1 MAQLDVEAKAVEAA
15 EKKRNDTLKE
25 LLAKQNDFKLA
36 DIDGK
41 FIVIKDVTDSGDIYV
56 DNGDLTLILGVVDGN
71 VYRLTNKTADFEAQ
85 VADPTK
91 GELVVELDKSNKKI
105 NWLQDHVEQQPFETF
120 NSLRTSKYTGDD
132 AGYPLVQAVEA
143 YVHGTFNISGY
154 DTRVVTAAELIAD
167 IKDGDAASATPV
179 HSDAPASA
187 SQTPVQT
194 SQAANS
200 ASSAGSSSSHSA
212 SSANSNA
219 GSAVSGK

>member
-15 EKKRNDTLKE
+15 EKKRNDALKE

-56 DNGDLTLILGVVDGN
+56 DKGDLTLVLGVVNGN
-71 VYRLTNKTADFEAQ
+71 VYRLTNKTAEFEAQ

-179 HSDAPASA
+179 K
-187 SQTPVQT
+187 T

-219 GSAVSGK
+219 GSAAGGK

>member
-15 EKKRNDTLKE
+15 EKKRNDALKE

-56 DNGDLTLILGVVDGN
+56 DKGNLTLILGVVNGN
-71 VYRLTNKTADFEAQ
+71 VYRLTNKTAEFEAQ

-179 HSDAPASA
+179 
-187 SQTPVQT
+187 QTR
-194 SQAANS
+194 QAANS

-212 SSANSNA
+212 SSASSNA
-219 GSAVSGK
+219 GSAAGGK

>member
-1 MAQLDVEAKAVEAA
+1 MNKKGMKFMAQLDVEAKAVEAA
-15 EKKRNDTLKE
+15 EKKRNDALKE

-91 GELVVELDKSNKKI
+91 GELVVELDKENKKI

-179 HSDAPASA
+179 
-187 SQTPVQT
+187 QTR
-194 SQAANS
+194 QAANS

-212 SSANSNA
+212 SSASSSA

>member
-1 MAQLDVEAKAVEAA
+1 MKQKGMKFMAQLDVEAKAVEAA
-15 EKKRNDTLKE
+15 EKKRNDALKE

-56 DNGDLTLILGVVDGN
+56 DKGDLTLILGVVDGN

-179 HSDAPASA
+179 HSGAP
-187 SQTPVQT
+187 
-194 SQAANS
+194 

-219 GSAVSGK
+219 GSAAGGK